1 MHNIA
6 CMKPVLSFCF
16 FCLLACAVKAQTLV
30 IAHRGASAY
39 EPENTL
45 AAFEK
50 AIALGADCI
59 ETDVHQTLD
68 TTLVLMHDYSVNRT
82 CDIPLEIKV
91 QHPGKEILIKDLSFR
106 EFDSLRIKGHD
117 FAPPTL
123 DSAIKLING
132 RCHFLIEIKSGS
144 DYYPGIEQ
152 RILRVIR
159 QNHAEQWVN
168 IIHSFDKK
176 PLLALKPY
184 AGLSLQKL
192 IVFRLPLSSLTYAH
206 GFEKDDF
213 SSWQGVNVHYRF
225 ISRRLVK
232 KLHSQQKTIYAW
244 TVNKP
249 KKARKL
255 ARRGVDGIITN
266 KPDMVKEIIAG
277 K

>member
-1 MHNIA
+1 
-6 CMKPVLSFCF
+6 MKRVLIFCF
-16 FCLLACAVKAQTLV
+16 FYLAACAVTAQALV

-50 AIALGADCI
+50 AIALGADYI

-82 CDIPLEIKV
+82 CDIPMELRV
-91 QHPGKEILIKDLSFR
+91 LHPGKEMLIKDITSG
-106 EFDSLRIKGHD
+106 EFDSLKVKGRN

-123 DSAIKLING
+123 DSAIRLIKG
-132 RCHFLIEIKSGS
+132 RCRLLIEIKRGS

-152 RILRVIR
+152 RILHVIR
-159 QNHAEQWVN
+159 QNHAEQWVS
-168 IIHSFDKK
+168 IIHSFDKR

-192 IVFRLPLSSLTYAH
+192 IVFRLPFCSLTYAH

-213 SSWQGVNVHYRF
+213 NNWQGVNVYYRF
-225 ISRRLVK
+225 ISRRLIK
-232 KLHSQQKTIYAW
+232 KLHSEHKTIYAW

-255 ARRGVDGIITN
+255 ARKGVDGIITN
-266 KPDMVKEIIAG
+266 KPDMVKEIVAG

>member
-1 MHNIA
+1 
-6 CMKPVLSFCF
+6 MKRLLVFCF
-16 FCLLACAVKAQTLV
+16 FYLLAHAVLAQPLV

-45 AAFEK
+45 AAFGK
-50 AIALGADCI
+50 AIGLGADCI

-82 CDIPLEIKV
+82 CDVPMELRV
-91 QHPGKEILIKDLSFR
+91 LHPGKEILIKDLTYS
-106 EFDSLRIKGHD
+106 EFASLKVKSRD

-123 DSAIKLING
+123 DSAIKFING
-132 RCHFLIEIKSGS
+132 RCHFLIEIKSGG

-168 IIHSFDKK
+168 IIHSFDKR

-184 AGLSLQKL
+184 AGPSLQKL

-213 SSWQGVNVHYRF
+213 SSWQGVNVYYRF

-232 KLHSQQKTIYAW
+232 KLHSEHKTIYAW

-255 ARRGVDGIITN
+255 ARKGVDGIITN
-266 KPDMVKEIIAG
+266 KPDMVKEIVAG